1 MFTLNATD
9 PCNSKTPIRA
19 TIEDTLVVA
28 SFSAVS
34 GLIAAGTINVQVIT
48 GTLLAAGL
56 AAIITYARL
65 RNIPLGK

>member
-1 MFTLNATD
+1 VCDQT
-9 PCNSKTPIRA
+9 KTPIRA

-34 GLIAAGTINVQVIT
+34 GLIAAGTINIQVIT